1 MPGMGLGTRS
11 YPPVRGAHR
20 PDLLRIR
27 PLESRRLG
35 NLHVRFGGGRM
46 EKGVC
51 DVPRRPPTRLRKG
64 SEPPNG
70 GGGEEPGASAPGTVP
85 APLSPW
91 ESPAGATGVTVAPAG
106 LLGREGGLGS
116 PRSTRGCRPWLL
128 TAAPPQLWEQTLS
141 QDPFDDLAGD
151 VGEAVVAPLV
161 LVGQPLVVDAQEM
174 EDCGVEVVDVD
185 AVGRDA
191 VAEGIRR
198 AKGDARLDPATGRP
212 DGEASGVV
220 VAAVVGGR
228 QLALAVIRPAELAAP
243 EHQRVVEQAALLQV
257 DDQRRAGLV
266 GLAAEGADAAGQAA
280 VVVPAGVIEL
290 DEPDVALGQPA
301 GQQAVG
307 GERARLAR
315 IRAV

>member
-35 NLHVRFGGGRM
+35 NLHVRFGGGRL
-46 EKGVC
+46 EQGVC

-128 TAAPPQLWEQTLS
+128 TAAPPVLWEQTLI
-141 QDPFDDLAGD
+141 G
-151 VGEAVVAPLV
+151 AVKCPGRRVISIKRSERSSNTPAP
-161 LVGQPLVVDAQEM
+161 
-174 EDCGVEVVDVD
+174 C
-185 AVGRDA
+185 
-191 VAEGIRR
+191 RR
-198 AKGDARLDPATGRP
+198 
-212 DGEASGVV
+212 S
-220 VAAVVGGR
+220 
-228 QLALAVIRPAELAAP
+228 RPARSATSIG
-243 EHQRVVEQAALLQV
+243 LLTRPCPPQIH
-257 DDQRRAGLV
+257 RYPSR
-266 GLAAEGADAAGQAA
+266 
-280 VVVPAGVIEL
+280 
-290 DEPDVALGQPA
+290 
-301 GQQAVG
+301 
-307 GERARLAR
+307 
-315 IRAV
+315 